1 MKWLKRRVI
10 KWVREDWEK
19 AREDGSIAN
28 KVYASRD
35 VEAGMCDAE
44 PVLNFRVFSAV
55 GGQVVEFRRY
65 DRKTDRTDTSTYII
79 TKDQDFGE
87 KISKI
92 ANMEMLK

>member
-1 MKWLKRRVI
+1 MNWIKRKVI
-10 KWVREDWEK
+10 KWVRDDWNEVNEK
-19 AREDGSIAN
+19 NSIAIR
-28 KVYASRD
+28 ARD

-65 DRKTDRTDTSTYII
+65 DRKTDRSDTSTYII
-79 TKDQDFGE
+79 TKDDDFGD

-92 ANMEMLK
+92 ANLELLK